1 MTRHYNYSNITI
13 FYTMIRHYLSVDY
26 CNSYIIIVCIMIRQY
41 HSYTVIVHATVS
53 YSYTL
58 SLPTLFS
65 LVSSMIGTGK
75 QWALCQH
82 NENFGI
88 IWNTFCLMQIFSK
101 NLRADL
107 LRMQDII
114 LNYSGNTIKST
125 QNLIFPQVLEHTL
138 DYMILKQ
145 G

>member
-1 MTRHYNYSNITI
+1 
-13 FYTMIRHYLSVDY
+13 
-26 CNSYIIIVCIMIRQY
+26 
-41 HSYTVIVHATVS
+41 
-53 YSYTL
+53 
-58 SLPTLFS
+58 
-65 LVSSMIGTGK
+65 
-75 QWALCQH
+75 
-82 NENFGI
+82 
-88 IWNTFCLMQIFSK
+88 MQIFSK